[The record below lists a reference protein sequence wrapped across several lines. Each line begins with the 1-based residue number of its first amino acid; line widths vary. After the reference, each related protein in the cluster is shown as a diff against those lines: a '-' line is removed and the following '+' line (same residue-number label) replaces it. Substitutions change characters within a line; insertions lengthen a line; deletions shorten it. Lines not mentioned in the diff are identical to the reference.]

1 MKKTIVI
8 IFFLSFITI
17 PSIILCN
24 QYATTDLGKRVVL
37 KDDGTWEFVKKVS
50 AKDFKYD
57 FRKTQWEMNIEQVK
71 KTEESPVLYEG
82 WSDVDDATIINYKEK
97 VFLYACHIT
106 YLFDEN
112 RLFQGKYIFDPN
124 KEEDNLF
131 ISDYQKIKEALIDK
145 YGDPIEDNI
154 TWIDSLYIEE
164 NQKWGYAIKIE
175 HLKYTTTFE
184 TKRTIIMLHLFGNE
198 NSIILQ
204 IDYNNKKYK
213 SDEL

>member
-1 MKKTIVI
+1 
-8 IFFLSFITI
+8 
-17 PSIILCN
+17 
-24 QYATTDLGKRVVL
+24 
-37 KDDGTWEFVKKVS
+37 
-50 AKDFKYD
+50 
-57 FRKTQWEMNIEQVK
+57 EQVK